1 MDWVRLAAATAVLMS
16 AAGSTQAAEVLHPA
30 KITKAEVGGAIFNRP
45 QAATRSR
52 NGRTSTDVVVFTS
65 PDGKYQ
71 TGMYKA
77 GPSRSEIKSYGDD
90 EYMYFVE
97 GGVTL
102 TSADGQVT
110 QVDAGEA
117 VTLPKGWAGVWETKG
132 YTKFYVTY
140 DVDHK

>member
-1 MDWVRLAAATAVLMS
+1 MKMSAVAVVAMS
-16 AAGSTQAAEVLHPA
+16 AAGPTQAAEVLHPQ

-45 QAATRSR
+45 QAVTRSR
-52 NGRTSTDVVVFTS
+52 NGRSSTDVVVFTS

-71 TGMYKA
+71 SGMYKA
-77 GPSRSEIKSYGDD
+77 GPSRSEFKSYGDD

-110 QVDAGEA
+110 EVGAGEA

-140 DVDHK
+140 DPDHK